1 MLTLFYCLLIRSVP
15 PSGKFDRVWEFHTS
29 SHLVLGSKPQ
39 PFSALRSLYPLY
51 DFWMTSAAC
60 LCSSFSCFSP
70 WFSSRALLSR
80 ISFAVA
86 SCFSQISLNFSGGGS
101 PKEPNLCDS
110 ITPHTTRNATRKAF
124 QPKGE
129 PVEPR
134 VLQVGCCPAN
144 ARRRLRHVY
153 LETSVLAGIRKEIC
167 WERRDSEVVR
177 NLVI

>member
-15 PSGKFDRVWEFHTS
+15 PSGKFDRVWECHTS
-29 SHLVLGSKPQ
+29 SHLVLGSNPQ

-51 DFWMTSAAC
+51 DFWMTSAAS
-60 LCSSFSCFSP
+60 LCSSFSCCSP
-70 WFSSRALLSR
+70 WCSSRALLSR

-101 PKEPNLCDS
+101 PKEPNLCGS
-110 ITPHTTRNATRKAF
+110 ITPCTRNATRKAF

-144 ARRRLRHVY
+144 AGRRLRHAY
-153 LETSVLAGIRKEIC
+153 LETSVLAAFGRKYAGNEGIAR
-167 WERRDSEVVR
+167 SSAT
-177 NLVI
+177 